1 MHGSPISLNTY
12 EILRGKNVTGSLLG
26 GVKPKVDI
34 PVFAKKYLDK
44 VNLQLRQQ
52 SIWFKLN
59 NTYIYMM
66 CFPN

>member
-44 VNLQLRQQ
+44 VNLQLR
-52 SIWFKLN
+52 
-59 NTYIYMM
+59 
-66 CFPN
+66 